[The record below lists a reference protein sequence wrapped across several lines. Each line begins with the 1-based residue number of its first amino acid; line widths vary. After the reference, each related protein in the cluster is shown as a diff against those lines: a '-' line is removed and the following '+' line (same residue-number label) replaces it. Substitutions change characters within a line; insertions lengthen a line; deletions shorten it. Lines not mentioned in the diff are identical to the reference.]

1 MYLIATAEQ
10 PISCMYRNEW
20 LEKTE
25 LPKRFAGI
33 SPCFRKEAGAH
44 GKDTWGIFRVHQFE
58 KVEQFVI
65 CAPEDSWAI
74 HEEIIKVS
82 EEFYQ
87 SLGLPYRVINIVS
100 GALNDAAAK
109 KYDLEAWFPGYNA
122 FRELVSCSNCTDYQ
136 SRSINIRLRTDKKQ
150 SEEKK
155 FVHMLNGTLCATERT
170 LCCILE
176 NYQTEKGV
184 IVPEPLRPYVGVDF
198 IPYIED
204 RLPKAN
210 EGKDDKKD
218 KKKENK
224 N

>member
-10 PISCMYRNEW
+10 PISCLYRNEW
-20 LEKTE
+20 LESTD
-25 LPKRFAGI
+25 LPIQFAGI

-65 CAPEDSWAI
+65 CSPEDSWQA
-74 HEEIIKVS
+74 HENMIKVS
-82 EEFYQ
+82 EEFMQ

-109 KYDLEAWFPGYNA
+109 KYDLEAWFPGYEA
-122 FRELVSCSNCTDYQ
+122 FRELVSCSNCLDYQ
-136 SRSINIRLRTDKKQ
+136 SRSLNIRLRDNTKPN
-150 SEEKK
+150 EKK
-155 FVHMLNGTLCATERT
+155 YVHMLNGTLCATERT

-176 NYQTEKGV
+176 NYQTETGLK
-184 IVPEPLRPYVGVDF
+184 VPEVLVPYVGTDF

-204 RLPKAN
+204 RLPKAK
-210 EGKDDKKD
+210 EDKKEKKE
-218 KKKENK
+218 KKK
-224 N
+224 